1 MNPNIQEMRGTNSW
15 NFETLKNNIS
25 NESNNILLDNAYD
38 SGLNFFSKN
47 VKNLETVYVL
57 PQDFHDSL

>member
-25 NESNNILLDNAYD
+25 NESNNILPDNAYD